1 MKDSFTTIYAR
12 YRKAAGF
19 TQEYAAEALGVSV
32 RTVAAW
38 ESGESIP
45 PDLRVMSM
53 VDLYGAP
60 ALGLEH
66 LRATSAIGRDVL
78 PAVTAVPLPQAV
90 CQLCAAIRRIRED
103 RTEDE
108 LLEIAAD
115 GRVDELEAN
124 RFAALVEALEPVMA
138 AVLSLKLAEQ
148 EGG

>member
-1 MKDSFTTIYAR
+1 MKGDFVTIYGR
-12 YRKAAGF
+12 YRKAAGY
-19 TQEYAAEALGVSV
+19 TQEYAAEALGVST
-32 RTVAAW
+32 RTIAAW

-53 VDLYGAP
+53 VDLYHAP
-60 ALGLEH
+60 SLGLEH

-90 CQLCAAIRRIRED
+90 CQLCAAMRQVREAHA
-103 RTEDE
+103 EDE

-115 GRVDELEAN
+115 GRVSELETSK
-124 RFAALVEALEPVMA
+124 FAKLVEDLEPVMA

-148 EGG
+148 GA

>member
-1 MKDSFTTIYAR
+1 MKGDFVTIYGR
-12 YRKAAGF
+12 YRKAAGY
-19 TQEYAAEALGVSV
+19 TQEYAAEALGVST
-32 RTVAAW
+32 RTIAAW
-38 ESGESIP
+38 ESGESVP

-53 VDLYGAP
+53 VDLYHAP
-60 ALGLEH
+60 SLGLEH

-90 CQLCAAIRRIRED
+90 CQLCAAMRRLQED
-103 RTEDE
+103 HAEDE

-124 RFAALVEALEPVMA
+124 RFAELVESLEPVMA

-148 EGG
+148 GA